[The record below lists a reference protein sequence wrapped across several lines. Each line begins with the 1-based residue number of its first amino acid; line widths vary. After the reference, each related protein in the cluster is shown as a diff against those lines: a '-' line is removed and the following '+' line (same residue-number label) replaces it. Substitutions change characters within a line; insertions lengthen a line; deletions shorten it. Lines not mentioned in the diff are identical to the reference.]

1 LIAKKQ
7 LWIELLVARN
17 TYVADVW
24 CILGDFNSVRCRE
37 ERYGA
42 VVRGGRELSKVIRED
57 ERLFNLLIDNLGLED
72 LALLGRK
79 FTWVQPYGVCASR
92 LDRIMV
98 SRNWMETW
106 GDVSL

>member
-1 LIAKKQ
+1 
-7 LWIELLVARN
+7 
-17 TYVADVW
+17 
-24 CILGDFNSVRCRE
+24 
-37 ERYGA
+37 
-42 VVRGGRELSKVIRED
+42 
-57 ERLFNLLIDNLGLED
+57 LLIDNLGLED

-79 FTWVQPYGVCASR
+79 FTWVQPNGVCASR